1 MWVDPTPDL
10 VLRRMMVL
18 TIIIIMKNDNER
30 EVSRNGL
37 EVVIYHWM
45 QSVAVRDVCSKLT

>member
-18 TIIIIMKNDNER
+18 TIIIIIKNVNER
-30 EVSRNGL
+30 EVSRDGL
-37 EVVIYHWM
+37 EGVIYHW
-45 QSVAVRDVCSKLT
+45 

>member
-18 TIIIIMKNDNER
+18 TIIIIIKNDNKR